1 MSNDNSSDET
11 TSIVQRIRT
20 WAMRYAPDGARE
32 GDTARGGF
40 LSYAGEW
47 HSLAV
52 GLAAGFAAAATGRWE
67 LAAIPVALAFGLEA
81 VKLPGADPSAPVV
94 GEVRR
99 EPWYAL
105 GGDTIGVAVG
115 LLVVGTGL
123 ALPL

>member
-52 GLAAGFAAAATGRWE
+52 GLAAGIGAGTTGRWE
-67 LAAIPVALAFGLEA
+67 LAAAVVALALGLQSG
-81 VKLPGADPSAPVV
+81 KMTGADPSAPLV

-99 EPWYAL
+99 EPWYGL
-105 GGDTIGVAVG
+105 GGVVIGIAAGV
-115 LLVVGTGL
+115 LLAGTSL
-123 ALPL
+123 SL